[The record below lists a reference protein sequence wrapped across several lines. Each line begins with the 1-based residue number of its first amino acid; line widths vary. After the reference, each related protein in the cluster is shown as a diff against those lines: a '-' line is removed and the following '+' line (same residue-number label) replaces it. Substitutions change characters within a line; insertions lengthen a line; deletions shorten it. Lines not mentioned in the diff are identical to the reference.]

1 MSLAEMQ
8 RFLSHSLHPEPSDEQ
23 LERLAR
29 RVSLKWASRSPA
41 LNIGVEALEGFA
53 RSGTA
58 LAPDIMTRLAQ
69 DLFGSSSV
77 KFDAAR
83 NLLVRTTPEARPLG
97 IRPPSVNEMKLE
109 LPKFTGGP
117 APPRPH
123 SAALPGAKQ
132 SRRPGWAH

>member
-1 MSLAEMQ
+1 MSIEVTGTQILRDAL
-8 RFLSHSLHPEPSDEQ
+8 RARALKSHLGT
-23 LERLAR
+23 LAR
-29 RVSLKWASRSPA
+29 D